1 MFKKL
6 LFATTA
12 SPGCD
17 NAAKVAFDLEMKW
30 EAKLLILHVMGVPGR
45 SFSLQFTDVRTG
57 QREDINPDYVEWVK
71 EEMNNTYGKLLEDSN
86 ASIVTA
92 IGDPYREI
100 LRLARKEDVDMIIM
114 GAHAREEDVG
124 ATKHRSVAGSTMR
137 KVAKAARCAVV
148 VVNRPCTTCW
158 RLFSN
163 IVVGTDFSKASFSAF
178 LWAFK
183 LAREVGAKLHIFNAI
198 DITAEGLTL
207 PAGQTTIEQ
216 RIKEARRRIEQTYI
230 PKLQGYDKYSM
241 EVWEGIPYVEILKF
255 ARDRQ
260 ADLIVMAHHTREID
274 PEEAELGS
282 TVEQVVLRAAC
293 PVASVTHPDK
303 VADLV

>member
-12 SPGCD
+12 SPVCD

-114 GAHAREEDVG
+114 GAHSREEDVG

>member
-114 GAHAREEDVG
+114 GAHSREEDVG

-293 PVASVTHPDK
+293 PVASVTHSDK

>member
-57 QREDINPDYVEWVK
+57 QREDISPDYVEWVK

-114 GAHAREEDVG
+114 GAHSREEDVG

-183 LAREVGAKLHIFNAI
+183 LAREVGANLHIFNSI

-216 RIKEARRRIEQTYI
+216 RIKESRRRIEQTYI

>member
-1 MFKKL
+1 
-6 LFATTA
+6 
-12 SPGCD
+12 
-17 NAAKVAFDLEMKW
+17 
-30 EAKLLILHVMGVPGR
+30 
-45 SFSLQFTDVRTG
+45 
-57 QREDINPDYVEWVK
+57 
-71 EEMNNTYGKLLEDSN
+71 
-86 ASIVTA
+86 VTA

-114 GAHAREEDVG
+114 GAHSREEDVG

-183 LAREVGAKLHIFNAI
+183 LAREVGANLHIFHAI

-207 PAGQTTIEQ
+207 PAGQPTIEQ
-216 RIKEARRRIEQTYI
+216 RVKESRRRIEQTYI

-255 ARDRQ
+255 SRDRQ

>member
-57 QREDINPDYVEWVK
+57 EREDINPDYVEWVK

-114 GAHAREEDVG
+114 GAHSREEDVG
-124 ATKHRSVAGSTMR
+124 ATKHRAVAGSTMR

-183 LAREVGAKLHIFNAI
+183 LAREVGANLHIFHAI

-216 RIKEARRRIEQTYI
+216 RVKEARRRIEQTYV

-260 ADLIVMAHHTREID
+260 ADLIVMAHHTREIA

-293 PVASVTHPDK
+293 PVASVTHADK
-303 VADLV
+303 VADLA

>member
-57 QREDINPDYVEWVK
+57 EREDINPDYVEWVK

-114 GAHAREEDVG
+114 GAHSREEDVG
-124 ATKHRSVAGSTMR
+124 ATKHRAVAGSTMR

-216 RIKEARRRIEQTYI
+216 RVKEARRRIEQTYI
-230 PKLQGYDKYSM
+230 PKLQGYDKCSM

-255 ARDRQ
+255 ARERQ

>member
-30 EAKLLILHVMGVPGR
+30 EATLLILHVMGVPGR
-45 SFSLQFTDVRTG
+45 AFSLQFTDVRTG
-57 QREDINPDYVEWVK
+57 EREDIGPDYVEWVK

-114 GAHAREEDVG
+114 GAHSREEDVG
-124 ATKHRSVAGSTMR
+124 ATKHRAVAGSTMR

-183 LAREVGAKLHIFNAI
+183 LAREVGANLHIFHAI

-216 RIKEARRRIEQTYI
+216 RVKEARRRIEQTYI

>member
-12 SPGCD
+12 SPVCD

-57 QREDINPDYVEWVK
+57 EREDINPDYVEWVK

-114 GAHAREEDVG
+114 GAHSREEDVG

-183 LAREVGAKLHIFNAI
+183 LAREVGAKLHIFHAI

>member
-12 SPGCD
+12 SPVCD

-30 EAKLLILHVMGVPGR
+30 EAKLIVFHVLGVPGR
-45 SFSLQFTDVRTG
+45 GFNLQVTDVRTG
-57 QREDINPDYVEWVK
+57 EREEVSQDYIDWVK
-71 EEMNNTYGKLLEDSN
+71 EEMRTTYGTLLEESN
-86 ASIVTA
+86 AEIVTA
-92 IGDPYREI
+92 VGDPAREV
-100 LRLARKEDVDMIIM
+100 LRIARKEDVDMILM
-114 GAHAREEDVG
+114 GAHTREEDIG
-124 ATKHRSVAGSTMR
+124 ATRHRAIAGSTMR
-137 KVAKAARCAVV
+137 KVAKAARCPVV
-148 VVNRPCTTCW
+148 IVNRPCTTCW

-163 IVVGTDFSKASFSAF
+163 IVIGTDFSKASTSAF

-183 LAREVGAKLHIFNAI
+183 LAREVGAKLHIFHAV
-198 DITAEGLTL
+198 DIAAEGFTQ
-207 PAGQTTIEQ
+207 PSGQNAIEQ
-216 RIKEARRRIEQTYI
+216 RIKESRRRIEQTYL
-230 PKLQGYDKYSM
+230 PKLKGFDKFSV

-255 ARDRQ
+255 ARERQ
-260 ADLIVMAHHTREID
+260 ADLIVMAHHAREID

-293 PVASVTHPDK
+293 PVASVNHPDK

>member
-12 SPGCD
+12 SPVCD

-57 QREDINPDYVEWVK
+57 QHEDINPDYVEWVK

-114 GAHAREEDVG
+114 GAHSREEDVG

-183 LAREVGAKLHIFNAI
+183 LAREVGANLHIFHAI

>member
-57 QREDINPDYVEWVK
+57 EREDINPDYVEWVK

-114 GAHAREEDVG
+114 GAHSREEDVG
-124 ATKHRSVAGSTMR
+124 ATKHRAVAGSTMR

-183 LAREVGAKLHIFNAI
+183 LAREVGANLHIFNAI

-216 RIKEARRRIEQTYI
+216 RVKEARRRIEQTYI

>member
-12 SPGCD
+12 SPVCD

-57 QREDINPDYVEWVK
+57 QREDISPDYVEWVK

>member
-12 SPGCD
+12 SPVCD

-57 QREDINPDYVEWVK
+57 QREDISPDYVEWVK

-183 LAREVGAKLHIFNAI
+183 LAREVGANLHIFNAI

>member
-30 EAKLLILHVMGVPGR
+30 EATLLILHVMGVPGR
-45 SFSLQFTDVRTG
+45 AFSLQFTDVRTG
-57 QREDINPDYVEWVK
+57 EREEISPDYVEWVK
-71 EEMNNTYGKLLEDSN
+71 EEMNNTYGKLLEESN

-114 GAHAREEDVG
+114 GAHSREEDVG
-124 ATKHRSVAGSTMR
+124 ATKHRAVAGSTMR

-183 LAREVGAKLHIFNAI
+183 LAREVGANLHIFHAI

-216 RIKEARRRIEQTYI
+216 RVKEARRRIEQTYI

-260 ADLIVMAHHTREID
+260 ADLIVMAHHTREIA

>member
-12 SPGCD
+12 SPVCD

-30 EAKLLILHVMGVPGR
+30 EAKLLILHVMGVVGR

-57 QREDINPDYVEWVK
+57 QREDISPDYVEWVK

-114 GAHAREEDVG
+114 GAHSREEDVG

>member
-12 SPGCD
+12 SPVCD

-57 QREDINPDYVEWVK
+57 EREDINPDYVEWVK

-114 GAHAREEDVG
+114 GAHSREEDVG
-124 ATKHRSVAGSTMR
+124 ATKHRAVAGSTMR

-216 RIKEARRRIEQTYI
+216 RVKEARRRIEQTYI

-255 ARDRQ
+255 ARERQ

>member
-12 SPGCD
+12 SPVCD

-114 GAHAREEDVG
+114 GAHSREEDVG

-293 PVASVTHPDK
+293 PVASVNHPDK

>member
-12 SPGCD
+12 SPVCD

-57 QREDINPDYVEWVK
+57 QREDISPDYVEWVK

-303 VADLV
+303 VADLA

>member
-57 QREDINPDYVEWVK
+57 EREDINPDYVEWVK

-114 GAHAREEDVG
+114 GAHSREEDVG

-183 LAREVGAKLHIFNAI
+183 LAREVGANLHIFHAI

-216 RIKEARRRIEQTYI
+216 RVKEARRRIEQTYI
-230 PKLQGYDKYSM
+230 PKLQGYDKCSM

-255 ARDRQ
+255 ARERQ

>member
-12 SPGCD
+12 SPVCD

-114 GAHAREEDVG
+114 GAHSREEDVG

-183 LAREVGAKLHIFNAI
+183 LAREVGATLHIFNAI

-216 RIKEARRRIEQTYI
+216 RIKESRRRIEQTYI

-303 VADLV
+303 VADLA

>member
-6 LFATTA
+6 LFATSA
-12 SPGCD
+12 SPVCD

-30 EAKLLILHVMGVPGR
+30 EAKLIVFHVLGVPGR
-45 SFSLQFTDVRTG
+45 GFNLQVTDVRTG
-57 QREDINPDYVEWVK
+57 EREEVSQDYIDWVK
-71 EEMNNTYGKLLEDSN
+71 EEMRTTYGTLLEESN
-86 ASIVTA
+86 AEIVTA
-92 IGDPYREI
+92 IGDPAREI
-100 LRLARKEDVDMIIM
+100 LRIARKQDVDMILM
-114 GAHAREEDVG
+114 GAHTREEDIG
-124 ATKHRSVAGSTMR
+124 ATRHRAVAGSTMR
-137 KVAKAARCAVV
+137 KVAKAARCPVV
-148 VVNRPCTTCW
+148 IVNRPCTTCW

-163 IVVGTDFSKASFSAF
+163 IVIGTDFSKASTSAF

-183 LAREVGAKLHIFNAI
+183 LAREVGAKLHIFHAV
-198 DITAEGLTL
+198 DIAAEGFTQ
-207 PAGQTTIEQ
+207 PSGQNAIEQ
-216 RIKEARRRIEQTYI
+216 RIKESRRRIEQTYL
-230 PKLQGYDKYSM
+230 PKLKGFDTFSV

-260 ADLIVMAHHTREID
+260 ADLIVMAHHAREID

-293 PVASVTHPDK
+293 PVASVNHPDK

>member
-12 SPGCD
+12 SPVCD

-57 QREDINPDYVEWVK
+57 EREEINPDYVEWVK

-114 GAHAREEDVG
+114 GAHSREEDVG
-124 ATKHRSVAGSTMR
+124 ATKHRAVAGSTMR

-163 IVVGTDFSKASFSAF
+163 IVIGTDFSKASFSAF

-183 LAREVGAKLHIFNAI
+183 LAREVGATLHIFHAI

-216 RIKEARRRIEQTYI
+216 RVKEARRRIEQTYI
-230 PKLQGYDKYSM
+230 PKLQGYDKVSM
-241 EVWEGIPYVEILKF
+241 EVWEGIPYVEVLKF

>member
-57 QREDINPDYVEWVK
+57 EREDISPDYVEWVK

-114 GAHAREEDVG
+114 GAHSREEDVG
-124 ATKHRSVAGSTMR
+124 ATKHRAVAGSTMR

-216 RIKEARRRIEQTYI
+216 RIKESRRRIEQTYI

-255 ARDRQ
+255 ARERQ

-293 PVASVTHPDK
+293 PVASVTHSDK